1 MSLLRISRLVT
12 NSSSNQSCFRRTTIH
27 RRLLEEEQRRRRH
40 SLVLGVLPQQ
50 QELYSFI
57 PSYFT
62 GARKDDDEEERPNQ
76 TLQLVEHQRLQR
88 SLPMPQQQRRP
99 YHTSVTT
106 ERAAAIIMGL
116 GAVSAGAYAAASG
129 VKAYREWVASF
140 PDEPLEEQKNK
151 ADEQVKDEE
160 ETTSRAGSKQQQQQE
175 DESERENIFSK
186 WLNSDLGAKYYE
198 GGFEEK
204 MTAQEAA
211 RILGV
216 RQSSSAARIKEAH
229 RKLLMRN
236 HPDAGGSTYIAGKIN
251 EAKELLLKGK
261 GGSGN

>member
-1 MSLLRISRLVT
+1 MSLLRISRLAT
-12 NSSSNQSCFRRTTIH
+12 NSINHPCFRRTTIH

-50 QELYSFI
+50 QEQYSFL

-62 GARKDDDEEERPNQ
+62 GSGKNDNDDEEERSNQ
-76 TLQLVEHQRLQR
+76 TLRLR
-88 SLPMPQQQRRP
+88 SLSMPQQQQQRS
-99 YHTSVTT
+99 YHTTVTT

-116 GAVSAGAYAAASG
+116 GAISAGAFAAASG
-129 VKAYREWVASF
+129 VKAYREWVASL
-140 PDEPLEEQKNK
+140 PEEPPEEEKNK
-151 ADEQVKDEE
+151 ADEQVKDDEE
-160 ETTSRAGSKQQQQQE
+160 QTRASSKQQQQQE
-175 DESERENIFSK
+175 EEGERENIFAK

-204 MTAQEAA
+204 MTPQEAA

-236 HPDAGGSTYIAGKIN
+236 HPGKR
-251 EAKELLLKGK
+251 EC
-261 GGSGN
+261 